1 MELMMLFDQKQLDE
15 GSDGE
20 QNERFRDLDNN
31 VPLSA

>member
-15 GSDGE
+15 GSDRE